1 METISRQSA
10 ADQKLARYFTGE
22 PCKRGHLSERYT
34 VNTGCVECTNPLS
47 ISSGR
52 KSNGSLIKEERLQ
65 LAKSRL
71 ILQEEQTKLKREI
84 AESRRLLIEE
94 EMKIKLI
101 HAECRKKEKE
111 FSEEQKMRLG
121 NTRITAR
128 TVRHAIAQMQTINI
142 RVDEDNLLF
151 FKGEVLKLAQSICE
165 DLTLPDL
172 ISTGRPR
179 AGNIH
184 VFRCFPEHAGQ
195 LRDLQNSLEKPLPR
209 KTDDHS
215 MIGTYAPFNVGDP
228 VMAMIDGR
236 GGPAWIVAIE
246 DDAFVLIT
254 PAEDVATVTSKE
266 MIGHWHIKDPLPAIV
281 AQLRNLTS

>member
-1 METISRQSA
+1 MEIISRQSA

-34 VNTGCVECTNPLS
+34 VNTGCVLCTNPLS

-52 KSNGSLIKEERLQ
+52 KANASVIKEERLE
-65 LAKSRL
+65 LAKDRL
-71 ILQEEQTKLKREI
+71 LLHKEEVRLKLLNT
-84 AESRRLLIEE
+84 ESR
-94 EMKIKLI
+94 IKY
-101 HAECRKKEKE
+101 RE
-111 FSEEQKMRLG
+111 FAEEQKMRLG
-121 NTRITAR
+121 KTRSIAQ
-128 TVRHAIAQMQTINI
+128 TVRHAIAQMQTVNI

-195 LRDLQNSLEKPLPR
+195 LRDLQNSLEKPLP
-209 KTDDHS
+209 KKSDDHS

-236 GGPAWIVAIE
+236 GRPAWIIAME
-246 DDAFVLIT
+246 GDTFVLVT
-254 PAEDVATVTSKE
+254 PPEDVATVTSKE
-266 MIGHWHIKDPLPAIV
+266 MIGHWHIKEPLPAIV